1 MKRILFLCLLVCA
14 LTQIIQAQG
23 VGTWI
28 PYLSYYSTTNVAEAN
43 STVFAVANGSLYS
56 YGKEDQRLKF
66 YSRQNGL
73 SDNGITH
80 IDYNLETKTLLI
92 IYGSGNI
99 DLLSD
104 VGIYN
109 IPYIQTSTNILDPTV
124 NSIYFYKE
132 YAYLSMNFGIV
143 VVNMRKNEITDTYRL
158 NKIVRSICIK
168 GNSIYAA
175 TSEGLLSASTD
186 DNLLDANNWKKIS
199 LNTDKF
205 NEDDIAK
212 IGMFQN
218 RLCFFVKKK
227 GVYYQ
232 DSNNAI
238 QNLCIDSNLNNITVQ
253 RDKLLAYTNTRTY
266 ICSSLSQKTQVAT
279 GTTNDISCQNTS
291 NTYWVASGSDGLVGM
306 KLKGNQMEVFASQL
320 ISLEDSP
327 KRNYCDFM
335 TFQQGKLLVAGGGRW
350 ANRKE
355 RPGTLMVYENGKWTN
370 FDETKIAQKSKV
382 RFSDITSV
390 AVDPNDPTHYFAS
403 TWGEGVYEF
412 KDNEYVK
419 LHNRTN
425 STLASATSDASL
437 NYTRVEGLCY
447 DKKGN
452 LWMTNTAT
460 ASCINILKND
470 GTWSVL
476 KSNQYNILNNQSLV
490 DKILITSKGHKW
502 VNIPREDVSI
512 IVFDD
517 KGTIDDT
524 SDDVVNKI
532 TSFNLNKP
540 TGEAISVSGYFCM
553 AEDKNGTIWIGTNR
567 GPIIC
572 PVPDKAINDP
582 ENVYCTRII
591 RSIQDDI
598 PTYFLDNTKVTA
610 IAVDGGNR
618 KWLGTEGNGV
628 FLVNE
633 DGSETIE
640 NFTTENSPLPSNKI
654 NSIAINDQ
662 TGEIFFG
669 TENGIISYM
678 SDASEG
684 KDDYSEV
691 YAYPNPVRPEYADQV
706 TITGLMTDSNVK
718 ITDLNGNIIFQ
729 AKSSGGQ
736 LTWNCRSINGNRVA
750 SGVYLV
756 LSSTPEAKE
765 SVVTKIMV
773 IK

>member
-1 MKRILFLCLLVCA
+1 M
-14 LTQIIQAQG
+14 IQAQG
-23 VGTWI
+23 VGTWT
-28 PYLSYYSTTNVAEAN
+28 PYLSYYNTTNVAEAN
-43 STVFAVANGSLYS
+43 HTVFAVANGSLYS
-56 YGKEDQRLKF
+56 YGKEDQSLKF

-73 SDNGITH
+73 SDNDIVKIG
-80 IDYNLETKTLLI
+80 YNQETDNLLI
-92 IYGSGNI
+92 IYNNGNI
-99 DLLSD
+99 DLLSED
-104 VGIYN
+104 GIYN
-109 IPYIQTSTNILDPTV
+109 IPYIQTSTNIQDPTV
-124 NSIYFYKE
+124 NSIYFQKE
-132 YAYLSMNFGIV
+132 YAYLSMNVGVV

-158 NKIVRSICIK
+158 GKSVKAVCIK
-168 GNSIYAA
+168 GNTIYAA
-175 TSEGLLSASTD
+175 TSEGLLSASIE
-186 DNLLDANNWKKIS
+186 DNLLDANNWKNTP

-205 NEDDIAK
+205 EENNITN
-212 IGMFQN
+212 IGLFQN
-218 RLCFFVKKK
+218 TLCLFIKGQ
-227 GVYYQ
+227 GVYYL
-232 DSNNAI
+232 DATNTI
-238 QNLCIDSNLNNITVQ
+238 QNLCIDAAIQNMTVQ
-253 RDKLLAYTNTRTY
+253 RDQLLAYTNTSTY
-266 ICSSLSQKTQVAT
+266 ICSSLSQRTEVAT

-306 KLKGNQMEVFASQL
+306 KWKGSQMEVFASRL
-320 ISLEDSP
+320 IALEDSP

-335 TFQQGKLLVAGGGRW
+335 TFQQGKLLIAGGGRW
-350 ANRKE
+350 ADREN

-370 FDETKIAQKSKV
+370 FDETKIAQQSKV

-412 KDNEYVK
+412 KDNAYVK

-425 STLASATSDASL
+425 STLASATNDASL

-447 DKKGN
+447 DKEGN
-452 LWMTNTAT
+452 LWMTNTAIS
-460 ASCINILKND
+460 SCVNVLKND
-470 GTWSVL
+470 GTWSAL
-476 KSNQYNILNNQSLV
+476 KSSQYNVLNDQYLV
-490 DKILITSKGHKW
+490 DKILITSKGYKW
-502 VNIPREDVSI
+502 INIPRENISI
-512 IVFDD
+512 TVFDD

-524 SDDVVNKI
+524 SDDIVNHF

-553 AEDKNGTIWIGTNR
+553 AEDKNGAIWIGTNR

-591 RSIQDDI
+591 RSLQDDI
-598 PTYFLDNTKVTA
+598 PTYFLDNAKVTA

-640 NFTTENSPLPSNKI
+640 NFTTDNSPLLSNKI

-662 TGEIFFG
+662 TGEVFFG

-684 KDDYSEV
+684 KEDYSEV

-706 TITGLMTDSNVK
+706 MITGLMADSNVK
-718 ITDLNGNIIFQ
+718 ITDLSGNIIFQ
-729 AKSSGGQ
+729 AKSFGGQ
-736 LTWNCRSINGNRVA
+736 LSWNCRNTNGNRVA

-756 LSSTPEAKE
+756 LASTPEAKE

>member
-1 MKRILFLCLLVCA
+1 
-14 LTQIIQAQG
+14 
-23 VGTWI
+23 
-28 PYLSYYSTTNVAEAN
+28 
-43 STVFAVANGSLYS
+43 
-56 YGKEDQRLKF
+56 
-66 YSRQNGL
+66 
-73 SDNGITH
+73 
-80 IDYNLETKTLLI
+80 
-92 IYGSGNI
+92 
-99 DLLSD
+99 
-104 VGIYN
+104 
-109 IPYIQTSTNILDPTV
+109 
-124 NSIYFYKE
+124 
-132 YAYLSMNFGIV
+132 
-143 VVNMRKNEITDTYRL
+143 
-158 NKIVRSICIK
+158 
-168 GNSIYAA
+168 
-175 TSEGLLSASTD
+175 
-186 DNLLDANNWKKIS
+186 
-199 LNTDKF
+199 
-205 NEDDIAK
+205 
-212 IGMFQN
+212 
-218 RLCFFVKKK
+218 
-227 GVYYQ
+227 
-232 DSNNAI
+232 
-238 QNLCIDSNLNNITVQ
+238 
-253 RDKLLAYTNTRTY
+253 
-266 ICSSLSQKTQVAT
+266 
-279 GTTNDISCQNTS
+279 
-291 NTYWVASGSDGLVGM
+291 
-306 KLKGNQMEVFASQL
+306 
-320 ISLEDSP
+320 
-327 KRNYCDFM
+327 
-335 TFQQGKLLVAGGGRW
+335 
-350 ANRKE
+350 
-355 RPGTLMVYENGKWTN
+355 MVYENGKWTN

-452 LWMTNTAT
+452 LWMTNTAI

-476 KSNQYNILNNQSLV
+476 KANQYNILNNQSLV

-502 VNIPREDVSI
+502 INIPREDVSI

-540 TGEAISVSGYFCM
+540 TGETISVSGYFCM
-553 AEDKNGTIWIGTNR
+553 VEDKNGTIWIGTNR

-572 PVPDKAINDP
+572 PVPDKAVNDP

-598 PTYFLDNTKVTA
+598 PTYFLDNAKVTA

-640 NFTTENSPLPSNKI
+640 NFTTENSPLLSNKI

-662 TGEIFFG
+662 TGEVFFG

-736 LTWNCRSINGNRVA
+736 LTWNCRNINGKRVA

>member
-1 MKRILFLCLLVCA
+1 MKRILSICLLLCA

-23 VGTWI
+23 VGTWT

-43 STVFAVANGSLYS
+43 NTVFAIANGSLYS
-56 YGKEDQRLKF
+56 YGKEDQSLKF

-73 SDNGITH
+73 SDNGITN
-80 IDYNLETKTLLI
+80 IGYNQETNTLLI
-92 IYGSGNI
+92 IYSSGNI

-104 VGIYN
+104 AGIYN
-109 IPYIQTSTNILDPTV
+109 IPYIQTSTNIQDRTV

-158 NKIVRSICIK
+158 NKIVRSVCIK
-168 GNSIYAA
+168 SNSIYAA
-175 TSEGLLSASTD
+175 TSEGLLSASTN
-186 DNLLDANNWKKIS
+186 DNLLDANNWKRIS

-205 NEDDIAK
+205 NEDNIAN
-212 IGMFQN
+212 IGLFQN
-218 RLCFFVKKK
+218 TLCFFVKKK

-232 DSNNAI
+232 DSNNEI
-238 QNLCIDSNLNNITVQ
+238 QNLCIDSNINNITVQ
-253 RDKLLAYTNTRTY
+253 RDKLLAYTNTSTY

-335 TFQQGKLLVAGGGRW
+335 TFQQGKLLVAGGRRW
-350 ANRKE
+350 ANRE
-355 RPGTLMVYENGKWTN
+355 NRPGTLMAYENRKWTN
-370 FDETKIAQKSKV
+370 LNESTIAKQSGIK
-382 RFSDITSV
+382 FSDVTTI
-390 AVDPNDPTHYFAS
+390 AVDPKDPTHYFAS
-403 TWGEGVYEF
+403 TWGEGVFEF
-412 KDNEYVK
+412 KDNEFVK
-419 LHNRTN
+419 LYNMSN
-425 STLASATSDASL
+425 STLGTALESDPKG
-437 NYTRVEGLCY
+437 YVRVEGLCY
-447 DKKGN
+447 DKDNN
-452 LWMTNTAT
+452 LWMTNTA
-460 ASCINILKND
+460 INSRVSILKND
-470 GTWSVL
+470 GTWSAL
-476 KSNQYNILNNQSLV
+476 RSGKYEILNNIPLI
-490 DKILITSKGHKW
+490 DKILITSKGYKW
-502 VNIPREDVSI
+502 INIPRENVGI

-524 SDDVVNKI
+524 SDDVVNKF
-532 TSFNLNKP
+532 TSFNLNRP

-572 PVPDKAINDP
+572 PVPDKAVNDP

-598 PTYFLDNTKVTA
+598 PTYFLDNAKVTA

-640 NFTTENSPLPSNKI
+640 NFTTENSPLLSNKI

-662 TGEIFFG
+662 TGEVFFG

-684 KDDYSEV
+684 KEDYSEV

-706 TITGLMTDSNVK
+706 TITGLMADSNVK

-736 LTWNCRSINGNRVA
+736 LTWNCRNINGNRVA

>member
-1 MKRILFLCLLVCA
+1 MKRILSIYILLCA
-14 LTQIIQAQG
+14 LTQLIQAQG
-23 VGTWI
+23 VGTWT
-28 PYLSYYSTTNVAEAN
+28 PYLSYYNTTDVAEAGN
-43 STVFAVANGSLYS
+43 IVFAVANGSLYS
-56 YGKEDQRLKF
+56 YGKEDQSLKF

-73 SDNGITH
+73 SDNDIANIG
-80 IDYNLETKTLLI
+80 YNQETNTLLI
-92 IYGSGNI
+92 VYSNGNI

-104 VGIYN
+104 NGIYN
-109 IPYIQTSTNILDPTV
+109 IPYIQTSTNIQDKTV

-132 YAYLSMNFGIV
+132 YAYLSMNFGVV

-158 NKIVRSICIK
+158 NRIVKSVCIK
-168 GNSIYAA
+168 SNSIYAA
-175 TSEGLLSASTD
+175 TSEGLSYASVK
-186 DNLLDANNWKKIS
+186 DNLLDVNNWKKFS

-205 NEDDIAK
+205 EENNISN
-212 IGMFQN
+212 IGLFQN
-218 RLCFFVKKK
+218 TLCLFIKKQ
-227 GVYYQ
+227 GVYYL
-232 DSNNAI
+232 DSDNAI
-238 QNLCIDSNLNNITVQ
+238 QNLCIDSNINDITIQ
-253 RDKLLAYTNTRTY
+253 RDKLLAYTNTSTY

-279 GTTNDISCQNTS
+279 GTTNDISAQNTS
-291 NTYWVASGSDGLVGM
+291 NAYWVASGPDGLVGM
-306 KLKGNQMEVFASQL
+306 KLKGSQMEVFASKL
-320 ISLEDSP
+320 LSLEDSP

-350 ANRKE
+350 TNRDSII
-355 RPGTLMVYENGKWTN
+355 GTMMIREDEKWTN
-370 FDETKIAQKSKV
+370 FDEDKIRKESN
-382 RFSDITSV
+382 SV
-390 AVDPNDPTHYFAS
+390 FMDVTTIAVDPADKSHYFAS
-403 TWGEGVYEF
+403 TWGEGVFEF
-412 KDNEYVK
+412 KDNEFVK
-419 LHNRTN
+419 LYNTTN
-425 STLASATSDASL
+425 SSL
-437 NYTRVEGLCY
+437 GTAVENQPRGYVRVEGLCY
-447 DKKGN
+447 DKDNN
-452 LWMTNTAT
+452 LWMTNTAVN
-460 ASCINILKND
+460 SRICVLKND
-470 GTWSVL
+470 GTWSALRSGKYTVL
-476 KSNQYNILNNQSLV
+476 DNIPLI

-502 VNIPREDVSI
+502 INIPRENVGI

-524 SDDVVNKI
+524 SDDVVNKFA
-532 TSFNLNKP
+532 SFNLNKP
-540 TGEAISVSGYFCM
+540 TGEAISVSGYFCT
-553 AEDKNGTIWIGTNR
+553 AEDKNGDIWIGTNR

-572 PVPDKAINDP
+572 PVPDKAVNDP

-598 PTYFLDNTKVTA
+598 PAYFLDNAKVTA

-618 KWLGTEGNGV
+618 KWIGTEGNGV

-640 NFTTENSPLPSNKI
+640 NFTTENSPLLSDKI
-654 NSIAINDQ
+654 NSIAIDDQ
-662 TGEIFFG
+662 TGEVFFG

-684 KDDYSEV
+684 KEDYSEV

-736 LTWNCRSINGNRVA
+736 LTWNCRSVNGGRVA

-773 IK
+773 IR

>member
-1 MKRILFLCLLVCA
+1 MKRILSLCLLLCA

-23 VGTWI
+23 VGIWT

-43 STVFAVANGSLYS
+43 NTVFAVANGSLYS
-56 YGKEDQRLKF
+56 YGKEDQSLKF

-80 IDYNLETKTLLI
+80 IDYNQETKTLLI
-92 IYGSGNI
+92 IYSSGNI

-104 VGIYN
+104 AGIYN
-109 IPYIQTSTNILDPTV
+109 IPYIQTSTNIQDPTV

-158 NKIVRSICIK
+158 NKIVRSVCIK
-168 GNSIYAA
+168 SNSIYAA
-175 TSEGLLSASTD
+175 TSEGLLSASTN
-186 DNLLDANNWKKIS
+186 DNLLDANNWKKIL

-205 NEDDIAK
+205 NEDNIAN
-212 IGMFQN
+212 IGLFQN
-218 RLCFFVKKK
+218 TLCFFVKKK

-232 DSNNAI
+232 DSNNEI
-238 QNLCIDSNLNNITVQ
+238 QNLCIDSDINNITVQ
-253 RDKLLAYTNTRTY
+253 RDKLFAYTNTNTY

-320 ISLEDSP
+320 VSLEDSP

-350 ANRKE
+350 TNRE
-355 RPGTLMVYENGKWTN
+355 NRPGTLMAYENRKWTN
-370 FDETKIAQKSKV
+370 LNESTIAKQSGIK
-382 RFSDITSV
+382 FSDVTTI
-390 AVDPNDPTHYFAS
+390 AVDPKDPTHYFAS
-403 TWGEGVYEF
+403 TWGEGVFEF
-412 KDNEYVK
+412 KDNEFVK
-419 LHNRTN
+419 LYNMSN
-425 STLASATSDASL
+425 STLGTALESDPKG
-437 NYTRVEGLCY
+437 YVRVEGLCY
-447 DKKGN
+447 DKDNN
-452 LWMTNTAT
+452 LWMTNTA
-460 ASCINILKND
+460 INSRVSILKND
-470 GTWSVL
+470 GTWSAL
-476 KSNQYNILNNQSLV
+476 RSGKYEILNNIPLI
-490 DKILITSKGHKW
+490 DKILITSKGYKW
-502 VNIPREDVSI
+502 INIPRENVGI

-517 KGTIDDT
+517 KGTIEDT

-598 PTYFLDNTKVTA
+598 PTYFLDNAKVTA

-640 NFTTENSPLPSNKI
+640 NFTTENSPLLSNKI

-662 TGEIFFG
+662 TGEVFFG

-736 LTWNCRSINGNRVA
+736 LTWNCRNINGNRVA

-756 LSSTPEAKE
+756 LSSTPKAKE